1 VSLCSNGITRNL
13 QKLQL
18 NKKKNKA
25 LPQLSVEA
33 PYGMKLFETKQQVL
47 KNWLLGYSKACILE
61 EVW

>member
-13 QKLQL
+13 QKLQY

-47 KNWLLGYSKACILE
+47 KN
-61 EVW
+61 